1 VTWQGPTNLPVSYDL
16 EWSLNAG
23 AVGVR
28 EYGFSPGLSSDFDS
42 YGHAPWRV
50 SDGAGH
56 SGQIDH
62 GQSSSLVL
70 PAETM
75 EGGRI
80 SFRYRVDA
88 APTDRVTL
96 AVGAEDP
103 ASQHGLDLTPILTG
117 AASGQWQTVKVR
129 LSCFRD
135 AGADLTS
142 LERPFQL
149 TTSGRMT
156 LSVSEIRLAS
166 NEGDAICPSQ

>member
-1 VTWQGPTNLPVSYDL
+1 MAVVDDL
-16 EWSLNAG
+16 AQESGRRFRFAG
-23 AVGVR
+23 GEQQHAIIWGRAVD
-28 EYGFSPGLSSDFDS
+28 LSRQAN
-42 YGHAPWRV
+42 GEMA
-50 SDGAGH
+50 
-56 SGQIDH
+56 
-62 GQSSSLVL
+62 L
-70 PAETM
+70 
-75 EGGRI
+75 

-88 APTDRVTL
+88 VPTDRVTL

-103 ASQHGLDLTPILTG
+103 ASQHGLDLTPILAG
-117 AASGQWQTVKVR
+117 AANGQWQTVKVR

-149 TTSGRMT
+149 TTNGRMT